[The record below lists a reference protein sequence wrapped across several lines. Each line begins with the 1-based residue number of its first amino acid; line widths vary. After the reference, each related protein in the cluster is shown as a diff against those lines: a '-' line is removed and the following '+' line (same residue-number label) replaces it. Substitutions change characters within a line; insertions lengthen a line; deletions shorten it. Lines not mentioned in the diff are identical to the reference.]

1 MVIVLFFS
9 FIIFFSSAAIYAN
22 WYITGDYRMM
32 HYLYRIWISALA
44 LISIYLMYI
53 YPFFNFIH

>member
-9 FIIFFSSAAIYAN
+9 FIIFFSSAAIFAN
-22 WYITGDYRMM
+22 WYMTGDYRMM

-44 LISIYLMYI
+44 LISIYVIYI
-53 YPFFNFIH
+53 SPFFNIIN